1 MFNFGFKSRN
11 TALPRANL
19 VANIPNRYPF
29 TSRIGH
35 DGPSQLRQYAEV
47 TSGTVTLYHASIV
60 GTETITSHG
69 GTATV
74 SAVAG
79 GITIGVGTCWEI
91 KDSAGHFWTHC
102 AALSATSVVM
112 WDVSGLGD
120 HLIAEGLAEA
130 VVTALCST
138 SSDLG
143 IGTDWLDKG
152 FTVADGT
159 QYLHPISGG
168 LIPDDVIIP
177 ALANGSGCCAWEV
190 V

>member
-1 MFNFGFKSRN
+1 
-11 TALPRANL
+11 
-19 VANIPNRYPF
+19 
-29 TSRIGH
+29 
-35 DGPSQLRQYAEV
+35 
-47 TSGTVTLYHASIV
+47 
-60 GTETITSHG
+60 
-69 GTATV
+69 
-74 SAVAG
+74 
-79 GITIGVGTCWEI
+79 
-91 KDSAGHFWTHC
+91 
-102 AALSATSVVM
+102 M